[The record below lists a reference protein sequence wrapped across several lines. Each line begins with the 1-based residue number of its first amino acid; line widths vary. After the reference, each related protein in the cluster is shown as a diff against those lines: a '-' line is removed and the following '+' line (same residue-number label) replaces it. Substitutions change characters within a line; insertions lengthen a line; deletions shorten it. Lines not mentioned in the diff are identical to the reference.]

1 MAKNS
6 MDLLELL
13 RNRGM
18 DGDVDF
24 LREALQVLVEG
35 IMDAEVAAQI
45 GAQRGERNPE
55 RVTHRNGYRT
65 DPGTLGWAP
74 WSCGSPRSGRAVISQ
89 ACWNPG
95 DAVSGLC

>member
-6 MDLLELL
+6 MALFELI
-13 RNRGM
+13 RKRGM

-45 GAQRGERNPE
+45 GADHGERNAE
-55 RVTHRNGYRT
+55 YVTYRNGYRNRPWDT
-65 DPGTLGWAP
+65 RAGTMKREDDRNEPL
-74 WSCGSPRSGRAVISQ
+74 V
-89 ACWNPG
+89 
-95 DAVSGLC
+95 V